1 MRFGLNYHQYQVPEW
16 APHYV
21 PYPLLKRQLKTAI
34 RTVYSTETQPD
45 FTDIYSCLKCSIHSF
60 SQFHHENYGLLTQRS
75 DELLQRSAPTADAL
89 ISIGDSNC
97 YKLENILKAVLEL
110 RKDSE
115 KLQWFYRVNKEAV
128 RRVYAKLEKLRSST
142 GQTHGAHKVEWIKLE
157 ADQDA
162 SWLKHTENL
171 NKLMDSFIRIRSDMK
186 FHSNTKSC
194 MEDVFSHTSI
204 FSDTIRA
211 LNRAMI
217 DDDAP
222 GLSKVLEEMYTC
234 NTTTRPC
241 FQEILR
247 DLTGRSVVCRS
258 KRAATFLL
266 SEAFPRYHITLD
278 HRILNEMIVVF
289 GRQQTFEE
297 HTASRVCS
305 QCSSKYSCG
314 KPESNSFSLAVEQIA
329 LSGKG
334 ILLEKDAFGRL
345 PLHYSAMYGLPGIC
359 GLILDLS
366 RKSGQEY
373 PARLIMSLD
382 SQRHT
387 PLHHA
392 VINNHALVTKAFL
405 KALEPMQQTNDE
417 AKNYDLINIL
427 NTLLVIAIKY
437 QYDDIVLLL
446 AKFPLYFHGKAS
458 HGETALYVAAH
469 SGNEGYV
476 DILLEHGRY
485 RDLDIPETVHGWT
498 PLFIACVE
506 GHHAVSKILL
516 NAAAKQ
522 DIHDYSG
529 WTAKEHAAVRGHLTL
544 AGMLTSLGTEDPLGG
559 PASTLEQPIS
569 QNAMSLRT
577 DCHHL
582 IINLGVLQ
590 SGKQVKAVELR
601 DRSPKELIFMNAGFL
616 MEISISERQSISHL
630 VELPLLTDMTNEPFV
645 FPVTDPDRAWISFK
659 LLHDNSTLPKE
670 RSVLG
675 GGTALI
681 GNPSDHFGE
690 NRESIIRERT
700 VPILEK
706 DTLDVLGKVTF
717 TFVLSKLISHHAGP
731 LVRPPITEE
740 GVQLVGH
747 REYPRLHEAIDAGVA
762 PVAIEI
768 NTFIDKALEK
778 LFSYGNKKRT
788 IILSSFTPEIC
799 MLLAIKQRT
808 YPVMFITNAGKP
820 PVTDREMRASSIQSA
835 VRFAKRWNLSG
846 LIFAS
851 EALVMCPRL
860 IRYVQQSGLICG
872 SYGSQNNTP
881 ENAKVIPRSAHLYS
895 SCRTPR
901 YPSIASMSSKS
912 QLTYSARASAH
923 PNALVKKLF
932 EVAEAKKSNVTVS
945 ADVTTT
951 KELLDL
957 ADRLGPYIAVIK
969 THIDI
974 LSDFSEETITGLKAL
989 AEKHNFLIFEDRKF
1003 IDIGNTVQKQ
1013 YHGGTLRISEW
1024 AHIINCSVLPG
1035 EGIVEALAQTAS
1047 AEDFPYGSERGLL
1060 ILAEMTSKGSL
1071 ATGQY
1076 TTSSVDYARKYK
1088 KFVMGFVSTR
1098 HLGEVQSEVS
1108 SPSEDEDFVV
1118 FTTGVNL
1125 SSKGDKLGQQYQ
1137 TPESAVGRGA
1147 DFIIAGRG
1155 IYAAP
1160 DPVEAAQR
1168 YQKEGW
1174 DAYLKRVGAQ

>member
-1 MRFGLNYHQYQVPEW
+1 VYCTPSDN
-16 APHYV
+16 
-21 PYPLLKRQLKTAI
+21 AI
-34 RTVYSTETQPD
+34 RAKLPSIPGAGVGATLCALSLTEKAIKDGYQNSLLYRNATG
-45 FTDIYSCLKCSIHSF
+45 FHRSVTIICTLGTLLTFVEDIYSCLKCSIHSF
-60 SQFHHENYGLLTQRS
+60 SQFHRENYDLLTQRG
-75 DELLQRSAPTADAL
+75 DELLQRSVPTADAL
-89 ISIGDSNC
+89 ISIGDSSC
-97 YKLENILKAVLEL
+97 YELENILKAVLEL

-128 RRVYAKLEKLRSST
+128 RRVYAKLEELRSST

-162 SWLKHTENL
+162 SWLKHTEIL
-171 NKLMDSFIRIRSDMK
+171 NKLMESFIRIRFDMK
-186 FHSNTKSC
+186 LHSNTKSC
-194 MEDVFSHTSI
+194 LDDGSSHPSPS
-204 FSDTIRA
+204 SDPIRA
-211 LNRAMI
+211 LNRAVV
-217 DDDAP
+217 DDDGP
-222 GLSKVLEEMYTC
+222 ELSKLLEETYTC

-278 HRILNEMIVVF
+278 HRILNEMIVIF

-305 QCSSKYSCG
+305 QCSSKYYCG
-314 KPESNSFSLAVEQIA
+314 KPESNLFSLAVEQIA

-345 PLHYSAMYGLPGIC
+345 PLHYASMYGLPGIC
-359 GLILDLS
+359 ELILDLS

-382 SQRHT
+382 SQQYT
-387 PLHHA
+387 PLHYA

-405 KALEPMQQTNDE
+405 KALEQMQQTHGE

-427 NTLLVIAIKY
+427 NDLLVIAVKY
-437 QYDDIVLLL
+437 QYDDIVLLF
-446 AKFPLYFHGKAS
+446 AKFPLYSHGKAS
-458 HGETALYVAAH
+458 HGETALYVAAR

-476 DILLEHGRY
+476 DILLEHGRC

-506 GHHAVSKILL
+506 GQHAVAKLLL
-516 NAAAKQ
+516 NATAKQ

-559 PASTLEQPIS
+559 PASILKQPIF
-569 QNAMSLRT
+569 QNTMSLRT

-616 MEISISERQSISHL
+616 MEISISERQSISQL

-659 LLHDNSTLPKE
+659 LLHANSTLPKE
-670 RSVLG
+670 RSLVG

-690 NRESIIRERT
+690 NRESLIRERT

-717 TFVLSKLISHHAGP
+717 TFVLSKPISHRAGP
-731 LVRPPITEE
+731 LVSPPVTEE

-747 REYPRLHEAIDAGVA
+747 RGLGQNTASRSYLQIGENTIESFLSASKQGATFVEVRMIWLKCEANETNNYDVQLTRDLVPVIYHDFSLSESGTDIPIHDLSLDQFMHASNIQSPRGVPVSVLGEANAQPISTQNISAKRRSRSLTKGHESGTREIRDRMKYTVDFVNKGFKPNTRGDFIQDSFTTLGELLEELPESIGFNIEIKYPRLHEAIDAGVA

-799 MLLAIKQRT
+799 MLLAIKQRM

-846 LIFAS
+846 LVFAS

-860 IRYVQQSGLICG
+860 IRYVQRSGLICG
-872 SYGSQNNTP
+872 TYGSQNNTP
-881 ENAKVIPRSAHLYS
+881 ENA
-895 SCRTPR
+895 
-901 YPSIASMSSKS
+901 
-912 QLTYSARASAH
+912 
-923 PNALVKKLF
+923 NAQ
-932 EVAEAKKSNVTVS
+932 AA
-945 ADVTTT
+945 AGIDIIM
-951 KELLDL
+951 
-957 ADRLGPYIAVIK
+957 ADRVGLIAK
-969 THIDI
+969 S
-974 LSDFSEETITGLKAL
+974 L
-989 AEKHNFLIFEDRKF
+989 
-1003 IDIGNTVQKQ
+1003 
-1013 YHGGTLRISEW
+1013 
-1024 AHIINCSVLPG
+1024 
-1035 EGIVEALAQTAS
+1035 EG
-1047 AEDFPYGSERGLL
+1047 
-1060 ILAEMTSKGSL
+1060 
-1071 ATGQY
+1071 
-1076 TTSSVDYARKYK
+1076 YK
-1088 KFVMGFVSTR
+1088 K
-1098 HLGEVQSEVS
+1098 Q
-1108 SPSEDEDFVV
+1108 P
-1118 FTTGVNL
+1118 
-1125 SSKGDKLGQQYQ
+1125 
-1137 TPESAVGRGA
+1137 
-1147 DFIIAGRG
+1147 
-1155 IYAAP
+1155 
-1160 DPVEAAQR
+1160 
-1168 YQKEGW
+1168 
-1174 DAYLKRVGAQ
+1174 

>member
-16 APHYV
+16 APYYV
-21 PYPLLKRQLKTAI
+21 PYPLLKRLLKTAI
-34 RTVYSTETQPD
+34 RTVDFTERQPD
-45 FTDIYSCLKCSIHSF
+45 FADVYSRLECSIHCF
-60 SQFHHENYGLLTQRS
+60 SDFHHENYVLLRQRR
-75 DELLQRSAPTADAL
+75 EE
-89 ISIGDSNC
+89 ISKRLDPEANTLTGARCSSLC
-97 YKLENILKAVLEL
+97 ELENVFKAVLEL

-115 KLQWFYRVNKEAV
+115 KLQWYYRVNKEAV
-128 RRVYAKLEKLRSST
+128 RRIDGGPKAKW
-142 GQTHGAHKVEWIKLE
+142 VKLE
-157 ADQDA
+157 ADRDV
-162 SWLKHTENL
+162 SWLKYTGSL
-171 NKLMDSFIRIRSDMK
+171 NELMGSIIQIRSDMK
-186 FHSNTKSC
+186 FYSNTKSC
-194 MEDVFSHTSI
+194 LENVSSHHSPS
-204 FSDTIRA
+204 SDPIRA
-211 LNRAMI
+211 LDHAVMN
-217 DDDAP
+217 DDAQE
-222 GLSKVLEEMYTC
+222 LSKVLDEMYSS
-234 NTTTRPC
+234 NATTRQC
-241 FQEILR
+241 FQEIVCGLA
-247 DLTGRSVVCRS
+247 GRSVIYRS
-258 KRAATFLL
+258 KRSAILLL
-266 SEAFPRYHITLD
+266 SEAFPKYHITPD
-278 HRILNEMIVVF
+278 HRILNRMIITS
-289 GRQQTFEE
+289 GRQLTTGE
-297 HTASRVCS
+297 HTTSKMCS
-305 QCSSKYSCG
+305 QCSSRDFCG
-314 KPESNSFSLAVEQIA
+314 KPESNLFSLVVQQLA
-329 LSGKG
+329 LGEKSV
-334 ILLEKDAFGRL
+334 LLEKDAFGRL
-345 PLHYSAMYGLPGIC
+345 PLHYSAIYGLPDIC
-359 GLILDLS
+359 ELLLDFS
-366 RKSGQEY
+366 QKSGQEY
-373 PARLIMSLD
+373 PEHLIMSLD
-382 SQRHT
+382 SQRYT
-387 PLHHA
+387 PLHYA

-405 KALEPMQQTNDE
+405 KALEPMRQTSDKARNH
-417 AKNYDLINIL
+417 NLICIL
-427 NTLLVIAIKY
+427 NDLLVIAIKH
-437 QYDDIVLLL
+437 QYDDLVRLL
-446 AKFPLYFHGKAS
+446 AKFPLESHGEPS
-458 HGETALYVAAH
+458 HGETALYVAAR
-469 SGNEGYV
+469 SGNEVYV

-485 RDLDIPETVHGWT
+485 PDLDTPETVHGWT

-506 GHHAVSKILL
+506 GHHAVAKILL

-522 DIHDYSG
+522 DVHDYSG

-544 AGMLTSLGTEDPLGG
+544 AGMLTSLDTEDPLGG
-559 PASTLEQPIS
+559 PASTFMQPIL
-569 QNAMSLRT
+569 QNTMPFRT
-577 DCHHL
+577 DCHYL

-601 DRSPKELIFMNAGFL
+601 DRSPTELIAMNAGFL
-616 MEISISERQSISHL
+616 MEISTSERESKSQL
-630 VELPLLTDMTNEPFV
+630 VELPLLTDMTHEPFI

-659 LLHDNSTLPKE
+659 LLQASSTLTKG
-670 RSVLG
+670 RNLLG

-681 GNPSDHFGE
+681 GSSSDYFGK
-690 NRESIIRERT
+690 NRESLIRERT

-717 TFVLSKLISHHAGP
+717 TFVISKLISHRAGP
-731 LVRPPITEE
+731 LGRPLVTEE

-799 MLLAIKQRT
+799 ILLAIKQQT

-820 PVTDREMRASSIQSA
+820 PVADRELRAASIQSA
-835 VRFAKRWNLSG
+835 VRFARRWKLSG
-846 LIFAS
+846 LVFAS

-860 IRYVQQSGLICG
+860 VRYVQESGLICG
-872 SYGSQNNTP
+872 SYGSQNNIP
-881 ENAKVIPRSAHLYS
+881 ENAKYYAHLYI

-901 YPSIASMSSKS
+901 YPSIANMSSKS
-912 QLTYSARASAH
+912 QLTYSARASKH

-932 EVAEAKKSNVTVS
+932 EVAEAKKTNVTVS

-1024 AHIINCSVLPG
+1024 AHIINCSILPG

-1088 KFVMGFVSTR
+1088 EFVMGFVSTR

-1160 DPVEAAQR
+1160 DPVEAARR

-1174 DAYLKRVGAQ
+1174 DAYMKRVGAQ

>member
-1 MRFGLNYHQYQVPEW
+1 MLTSVLPTTKVYTCLEHNINSFG
-16 APHYV
+16 
-21 PYPLLKRQLKTAI
+21 I
-34 RTVYSTETQPD
+34 
-45 FTDIYSCLKCSIHSF
+45 
-60 SQFHHENYGLLTQRS
+60 FHHENYDILRQRVE
-75 DELLQRSAPTADAL
+75 ELHNQLAPKSKTLSKTKD
-89 ISIGDSNC
+89 INC
-97 YKLENILKAVLEL
+97 YELENILKAVIEL

-115 KLQWFYRVNKEAV
+115 KLQWYYRVNKEAV
-128 RRVYAKLEKLRSST
+128 QRIYAKLEKLCRST
-142 GQTHGAHKVEWIKLE
+142 GHTDEGHKVKWTDLE
-157 ADQDA
+157 ADRDV
-162 SWLKHTENL
+162 SWLKYTGSL
-171 NKLMDSFIRIRSDMK
+171 NELMTAIIQIRSDMK
-186 FHSNTKSC
+186 IQSGNKSC
-194 MEDVFSHTSI
+194 LDNTSSHLSAS
-204 FSDTIRA
+204 SDPIRA
-211 LNRAMI
+211 LDRAVI
-217 DDDAP
+217 DDDVP
-222 GLSKVLEEMYTC
+222 KLSKMLEETYSC
-234 NTTTRPC
+234 NTTTSQC
-241 FQEILR
+241 FQEIVYGLA
-247 DLTGRSVVCRS
+247 GSSVVYGS
-258 KRAATFLL
+258 KRAAAFLL
-266 SEAFPRYHITLD
+266 SETFSRYHITLD
-278 HRILNEMIVVF
+278 HRILNQMIIIS
-289 GRQQTFEE
+289 GRQQAFEE
-297 HTASRVCS
+297 YTASRMCS
-305 QCSSKYSCG
+305 QCSCKDSCG
-314 KPESNSFSLAVEQIA
+314 KSESNLFSLAVEQLA
-329 LSGKG
+329 LGGKDV
-334 ILLEKDAFGRL
+334 LLEKDAFGRH
-345 PLHYSAMYGLPGIC
+345 PLHYGAIYGLPGIC
-359 GLILDLS
+359 ELLLDLS
-366 RKSGQEY
+366 QKSGQEY

-382 SQRHT
+382 SQRFT
-387 PLHHA
+387 PLHYA
-392 VINNHALVTKAFL
+392 VINNHALVIKAFL
-405 KALEPMQQTNDE
+405 KALEPMMQTNDE
-417 AKNYDLINIL
+417 SSKYILIDILRDLL
-427 NTLLVIAIKY
+427 AIAIKY
-437 QYDDIVLLL
+437 QYDDIVRLF
-446 AKFPLYFHGKAS
+446 AKFPREFHDESS
-458 HGETALYVAAH
+458 HGETALYVAAR
-469 SGNEGYV
+469 SGKEEYV
-476 DILLEHGRY
+476 DMLLKHGSFP
-485 RDLDIPETVHGWT
+485 DLDIPETVHGWT

-506 GHHAVSKILL
+506 GHHAVAKLL
-516 NAAAKQ
+516 LDAAAKQ

-544 AGMLTSLGTEDPLGG
+544 AGMLTSLGTEDSLGG
-559 PASTLEQPIS
+559 PASTLIQPIRRNTQS
-569 QNAMSLRT
+569 FRT
-577 DCHHL
+577 DCHYL

-601 DRSPKELIFMNAGFL
+601 ERSPKELISMNAGFL
-616 MEISISERQSISHL
+616 MEISISERGSIREL
-630 VELPLLTDMTNEPFV
+630 VELPSLTDMTHEPFV
-645 FPVTDPDRAWISFK
+645 FPVTDPDRAWLSFK
-659 LLHDNSTLPKE
+659 FLQASSTLAKE
-670 RSVLG
+670 YNLLG

-681 GNPSDHFGE
+681 GSPGDHFGE
-690 NRESIIRERT
+690 NRESLIRERT

-717 TFVLSKLISHHAGP
+717 TFVISKPISYRAIPLARP
-731 LVRPPITEE
+731 LVVEE

-747 REYPRLHEAIDAGVA
+747 RVDFVSKGFKPNTRGDFIQDSFTTLEELLEELPESISFNIEITIEAGVA

-768 NTFIDKALEK
+768 NTFIDKALER

-799 MLLAIKQRT
+799 ILLAIKQQT

-820 PVTDREMRASSIQSA
+820 PVTDREMRAASIQSA

-846 LIFAS
+846 LVFAS

-860 IRYVQQSGLICG
+860 VRYVQRSGLICG
-872 SYGSQNNTP
+872 SYGSQNNIP
-881 ENAKVIPRSAHLYS
+881 ENAKFQPLSAHLYNI
-895 SCRTPR
+895 CRTPR
-901 YPSIASMSSKS
+901 YPSIANMSSKS
-912 QLTYSARASAH
+912 QLTYSARASKH

-932 EVAEAKKSNVTVS
+932 EVAEAKKTNVTVS

-1024 AHIINCSVLPG
+1024 AHIINCSILPG

-1108 SPSEDEDFVV
+1108 SPSEEEDFVV

-1160 DPVEAAQR
+1160 DPVEAAKQ

>member
-1 MRFGLNYHQYQVPEW
+1 MRFGLNYHRYQVPEW
-16 APHYV
+16 APFYV
-21 PYPLLKRQLKTAI
+21 PYPLLKKLLKTAI
-34 RTVYSTETQPD
+34 RTRTLQQISPISKVYTFLEHN
-45 FTDIYSCLKCSIHSF
+45 INSF
-60 SQFHHENYGLLTQRS
+60 VLFHHENYDILRQRVE
-75 DELLQRSAPTADAL
+75 ELRNQLAPKTRTL
-89 ISIGDSNC
+89 SETKGINC
-97 YKLENILKAVLEL
+97 YELENTLKAVLEL

-115 KLQWFYRVNKEAV
+115 KLQWYYRVNKEAV
-128 RRVYAKLEKLRSST
+128 QRIYAKLEKLSRST
-142 GQTHGAHKVEWIKLE
+142 GKADEGHKVRWTGLE
-157 ADQDA
+157 ADRDV
-162 SWLKHTENL
+162 SWLKYTGDL
-171 NKLMDSFIRIRSDMK
+171 NELMTTIIQIRSDMK
-186 FHSNTKSC
+186 IQSDTKSC
-194 MEDVFSHTSI
+194 LDNASSNPSAS
-204 FSDTIRA
+204 SDPIRA
-211 LNRAMI
+211 LDRAVI
-217 DDDAP
+217 DDDVP
-222 GLSKVLEEMYTC
+222 KLSKMLEEKYSC
-234 NTTTRPC
+234 NTTTSQC
-241 FQEILR
+241 FQEIVC
-247 DLTGRSVVCRS
+247 DLAGRSVVYGS
-258 KRAATFLL
+258 KPTATFLL
-266 SEAFPRYHITLD
+266 SEAFSQYHITPD
-278 HRILNEMIVVF
+278 HRILNQMIIIS
-289 GRQQTFEE
+289 GRQQAFEE
-297 HTASRVCS
+297 YTASRMCS
-305 QCSSKYSCG
+305 QCSSKDSCG
-314 KPESNSFSLAVEQIA
+314 KSESNLFSLAIEQLA
-329 LSGKG
+329 LGGKD
-334 ILLEKDAFGRL
+334 ILLERDAFGRN
-345 PLHYSAMYGLPGIC
+345 PLHYGAIYGLPGIC
-359 GLILDLS
+359 ELLLELS
-366 RKSGQEY
+366 QKSGQEY
-373 PARLIMSLD
+373 PAHLIMSLD
-382 SQRHT
+382 SQRST
-387 PLHHA
+387 PLHYA
-392 VINNHALVTKAFL
+392 VINNHALVTKTFL
-405 KALEPMQQTNDE
+405 KALEPMMKTNDE
-417 AKNYDLINIL
+417 ARKSNLINIL
-427 NTLLVIAIKY
+427 RDLLAVAIKY
-437 QYDDIVLLL
+437 QYDDIVRLF
-446 AKFPLYFHGKAS
+446 AKFPLEFHDESS
-458 HGETALYVAAH
+458 HGETALYVAAR
-469 SGNEGYV
+469 SGNEAYV
-476 DILLEHGRY
+476 DMLLKHGSFP
-485 RDLDIPETVHGWT
+485 DLDIPETVHGWT

-506 GHHAVSKILL
+506 GHHAVAKLL
-516 NAAAKQ
+516 LHAAAKQ

-544 AGMLTSLGTEDPLGG
+544 ADMLTSLGTEDSLGG
-559 PASTLEQPIS
+559 PASTLIQPIL
-569 QNAMSLRT
+569 QNTQSFRT
-577 DCHHL
+577 DCHYL

-601 DRSPKELIFMNAGFL
+601 ERSPKELISMNAGFL
-616 MEISISERQSISHL
+616 MEISISERESISQF
-630 VELPLLTDMTNEPFV
+630 VELPSLIDMAHEPFV

-659 LLHDNSTLPKE
+659 VLQASSTLAKE
-670 RSVLG
+670 YNLLG

-681 GNPSDHFGE
+681 GSPGDYLGE
-690 NRESIIRERT
+690 NRESLIRERT

-717 TFVLSKLISHHAGP
+717 TFVISKPISYHANPLTKP
-731 LVRPPITEE
+731 LVVEE

-747 REYPRLHEAIDAGVA
+747 REYPRLHEAIEAGVA

-768 NTFIDKALEK
+768 NTFIDKALER

-799 MLLAIKQRT
+799 ILLAIKQQT

-820 PVTDREMRASSIQSA
+820 PVTDREMRAASIQSA

-846 LIFAS
+846 LVFAS

-860 IRYVQQSGLICG
+860 VRYVQRSGLICG
-872 SYGSQNNTP
+872 SYGSQNNIP
-881 ENAKVIPRSAHLYS
+881 ENAKNPAL
-895 SCRTPR
+895 
-901 YPSIASMSSKS
+901 PSIGNMSSKS
-912 QLTYSARASAH
+912 QLTYSARASKH

-932 EVAEAKKSNVTVS
+932 EVAEAKKTNVTVS

-974 LSDFSEETITGLKAL
+974 LSDFSEETIIGLKAL

-1024 AHIINCSVLPG
+1024 AHIINCSILPG

-1108 SPSEDEDFVV
+1108 SPSEEEDFVV

-1160 DPVEAAQR
+1160 DPVEAAKR